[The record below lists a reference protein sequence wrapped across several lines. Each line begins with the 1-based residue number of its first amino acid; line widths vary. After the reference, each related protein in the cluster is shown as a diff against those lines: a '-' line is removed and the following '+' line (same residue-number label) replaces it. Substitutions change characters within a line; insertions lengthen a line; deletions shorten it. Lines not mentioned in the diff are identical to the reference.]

1 MSTNE
6 AVAVPATPSDAQVQ
20 TAAPFMPEA
29 AALTVIVVWGS
40 TFTLT
45 KSLYNEMSPLAF
57 GGLRFIA
64 IVAIAFLVL
73 WSGARRA
80 GEPGRLRIRRA
91 DIPMYILTGVLG
103 YTGYQL
109 GFMLGLEHTSPFAG
123 ALMIASSTPLVSLV
137 IVTVMGEKQSPAI
150 WCGALLAVIGV
161 TIFLFS
167 GSEGMTWL
175 GNIIAFAGGV
185 SFAFYQV
192 LNRRLVREYPAQTYS
207 AWSTLFGAVPLI
219 LIGTP
224 AMFSQDWG
232 GVSGLSWLSFLYMC
246 VFPVYLAYIA
256 WGWAIRHRGVAITG
270 FSLMVPVVAGVLSW
284 LLYDEEFTVRKLLGG
299 GLAVAGLVWMQW
311 SNHRRLSATRKMQ
324 RV

>member
-1 MSTNE
+1 MSATE
-6 AVAVPATPSDAQVQ
+6 AISSSPAQAESGEQSVAPL
-20 TAAPFMPEA
+20 MPEA
-29 AALTVIVVWGS
+29 AAITVIVVWGS

-45 KSLYNEMSPLAF
+45 KSLYNEMAPLAF

-91 DIPMYILTGVLG
+91 DIPLYILTGLLG

-123 ALMIASSTPLVSLV
+123 ALMIASSTPLVSLL
-137 IVTVMGEKQSPAI
+137 IVTAMGEKQPPAI
-150 WCGALLAVIGV
+150 WFGALLAVIGV

-175 GNIIAFAGGV
+175 GNAIAFGGGV

-192 LNRRLVREYPAQTYS
+192 LNRRLIREYAAPTYS
-207 AWSTLFGAVPLI
+207 AWSTLFGAIPLI
-219 LIGTP
+219 LIGAP
-224 AMFSQDWG
+224 AMLSQDWD
-232 GVSGLSWLSFLYMC
+232 GVSGVSWLSFLYMC
-246 VFPVYLAYIA
+246 IFPVYLAYIA
-256 WGWAIRHRGVAITG
+256 WGWAIKNGGVAITG
-270 FSLMVPVVAGVLSW
+270 LALLVPVVAGVLSW
-284 LLYDEEFTVRKLLGG
+284 LLYDEDFTVRKLLGG
-299 GLAVAGLVWMQW
+299 SLAVAGLVWMQW
-311 SNHRRLSATRKMQ
+311 ANRRRMKTPAQ
-324 RV
+324 VQAA

>member
-1 MSTNE
+1 MSTTE
-6 AVAVPATPSDAQVQ
+6 ATVAVPTTQPQSQA
-20 TAAPFMPEA
+20 AAPFMPEV
-29 AALTVIVVWGS
+29 AALTVILVWGS

-45 KSLYNEMSPLAF
+45 KSLYNDMSPLAF
-57 GGLRFIA
+57 GSLRFIA

-80 GEPGRLRIRRA
+80 GDPTRLRIRRA
-91 DIPMYILTGVLG
+91 DIPLYIVTGILG

-109 GFMLGLEHTSPFAG
+109 GFVLGLAHTSPFAG
-123 ALMIASSTPLVSLV
+123 ALMIASSTPLVSLM
-137 IVTVMGEKQSPAI
+137 IVTVMGEKQSPVI
-150 WCGALLAVIGV
+150 WFGALLAVVGV
-161 TIFLFS
+161 TVFLFS

-175 GNIIAFAGGV
+175 GNIVASAGGV

-192 LNRRLVREYPAQTYS
+192 FNRRLVREYPAATYS
-207 AWSTLFGAVPLI
+207 AWSTLFGAIPLI

-232 GVSGLSWLSFLYMC
+232 GVSGTSWLAFLYMC

-270 FSLMVPVVAGVLSW
+270 LALMVPIVAGILSW
-284 LLYDEEFTVRKLLGG
+284 LLYGEEFTIRKLIGG
-299 GLAVAGLVWMQW
+299 GLAVAGLVLMQW
-311 SNHRRLSATRKMQ
+311 ANHRRMQQPSAA
-324 RV
+324 

>member
-1 MSTNE
+1 MSTTQTTAP
-6 AVAVPATPSDAQVQ
+6 AVHTPSV
-20 TAAPFMPEA
+20 APLMPEA
-29 AALTVIVVWGS
+29 AALSVILIWGS

-57 GGLRFIA
+57 GAARFII

-73 WSGARRA
+73 WVGARRA
-80 GEPGRLRIRRA
+80 GEPGRLTIRRA
-91 DIPMYILTGVLG
+91 DFPLFVVTGLLG

-109 GFMLGLEHTSPFAG
+109 GFILGLAHTSPFAG
-123 ALMIASSTPLVSLV
+123 ALMIASSTPLVSLL
-137 IVTVMGEKQSPAI
+137 IVTVLGEKQTPMI
-150 WCGALLAVIGV
+150 WFGAMLAVIGV

-175 GNIIAFAGGV
+175 GNIIAFGGGV

-192 LNRRLVREYPAQTYS
+192 FNRRLIREYASPTYS
-207 AWSTLFGAVPLI
+207 AWSTLFGAIPLI

-224 AMFSQDWG
+224 AMFSQNWG
-232 GVSGLSWLSFLYMC
+232 DVSGTSWLAFLYMC

-270 FSLMVPVVAGVLSW
+270 FSLLVPVIAGVMSW
-284 LLYDEEFTVRKLLGG
+284 LLYNEEFTLRKIVGG
-299 GLAVAGLVWMQW
+299 SLAVVGLVWMQW
-311 SNHRRLSATRKMQ
+311 SNHRR
-324 RV
+324 V

>member
-1 MSTNE
+1 
-6 AVAVPATPSDAQVQ
+6 
-20 TAAPFMPEA
+20 MPEA
-29 AALTVIVVWGS
+29 AALTVIIVWGS

-45 KSLYNEMSPLAF
+45 KSLYSEMSPLAF

-73 WSGARRA
+73 WSGSRRA

-109 GFMLGLEHTSPFAG
+109 GFMLGLAYTSPFAG

-137 IVTVMGEKQSPAI
+137 IVSVLGEKQSPAI
-150 WCGALLAVIGV
+150 WFGALLAVLGV

-175 GNIIAFAGGV
+175 GNVIAFAGGV

-192 LNRRLVREYPAQTYS
+192 LNRRLVREYAAPTYS
-207 AWSTLFGAVPLI
+207 AWSTLFGAIPLI

-232 GVSGLSWLSFLYMC
+232 NVSGISWLAFLYMC

-256 WGWAIRHRGVAITG
+256 WGWAIKNGGVAITG
-270 FSLMVPVVAGVLSW
+270 LALLVPVVAGVLSW
-284 LLYDEEFTVRKLLGG
+284 LLYDEEFTLRKLLGG

-311 SNHRRLSATRKMQ
+311 ANRRRMKSTPKLRTA
-324 RV
+324 

>member
-6 AVAVPATPSDAQVQ
+6 GVAVPALQSENQEQ
-20 TAAPFMPEA
+20 TAAPLMPEA
-29 AALTVIVVWGS
+29 AALAVIVVWGS

-57 GGLRFIA
+57 GGLRFIV

-73 WSGARRA
+73 WSGGRQA
-80 GEPGRLRIRRA
+80 GASGRLTICRA
-91 DIPMYILTGVLG
+91 DIPLFVATGLLG

-123 ALMIASSTPLVSLV
+123 ALMIASSTPLVSLL
-137 IVTVMGEKQSPAI
+137 IVSAMGEKQSPAI
-150 WCGALLAVIGV
+150 WFGAALAVVGV
-161 TIFLFS
+161 TLFLFS

-175 GNIIAFAGGV
+175 GNAIAFAGGV

-192 LNRRLVREYPAQTYS
+192 FNRRLVREYAAPTYS
-207 AWSTLFGAVPLI
+207 AWSVLFGAVPLI

-224 AMFSQDWG
+224 AMFSQNWG
-232 GVSGLSWLSFLYMC
+232 DVSGISWLAFLYMC
-246 VFPVYLAYIA
+246 VLPVYLAYIA

-270 FSLMVPVVAGVLSW
+270 FSLLVPVVAGVLSW
-284 LLYDEEFTVRKLLGG
+284 LLYDEEFTARKLLGG

-311 SNHRRLSATRKMQ
+311 TNHRRQSATRKVQ
-324 RV
+324 QA

>member
-1 MSTNE
+1 
-6 AVAVPATPSDAQVQ
+6 
-20 TAAPFMPEA
+20 MPEA
-29 AALTVIVVWGS
+29 AALTVIIVWGS

-45 KSLYNEMSPLAF
+45 KSLYSEMSPLAF

-73 WSGARRA
+73 WSGSRRA

-109 GFMLGLEHTSPFAG
+109 GFMLGLAYTSPFAG

-137 IVTVMGEKQSPAI
+137 IVSVLGEKQSPAI
-150 WCGALLAVIGV
+150 WFGALLAVLGV

-175 GNIIAFAGGV
+175 GNVIAFAGGV

-192 LNRRLVREYPAQTYS
+192 LNRRLVREYAAPTYS
-207 AWSTLFGAVPLI
+207 AWSTLFGAIPLI

-232 GVSGLSWLSFLYMC
+232 DVTGISWLAFLYMC

-256 WGWAIRHRGVAITG
+256 WGWAIKNGGVAITG
-270 FSLMVPVVAGVLSW
+270 LALLVPVVAGVLSW
-284 LLYDEEFTVRKLLGG
+284 LLYDEEFTLRKLLGG

-311 SNHRRLSATRKMQ
+311 ANRRRMKSTPKLRTA
-324 RV
+324 

>member
-1 MSTNE
+1 MSTTE
-6 AVAVPATPSDAQVQ
+6 AVATPAAQSDSQV
-20 TAAPFMPEA
+20 APFMPEA
-29 AALTVIVVWGS
+29 AALTVIIVWGS

-45 KSLYNEMSPLAF
+45 KSLYSEMSPLAF
-57 GGLRFIA
+57 GALRFIL

-73 WSGARRA
+73 WSGSRRA

-91 DIPMYILTGVLG
+91 DIPLFVLTGILG

-123 ALMIASSTPLVSLV
+123 ALMIASSAPLVSLL

-150 WCGALLAVIGV
+150 WFGALIAVVGV

-175 GNIIAFAGGV
+175 GNGIAFGGGV
-185 SFAFYQV
+185 SFAFYQI
-192 LNRRLVREYPAQTYS
+192 LNRRLVREYAAPTYS
-207 AWSTLFGAVPLI
+207 AWSTLFGAIPLV

-232 GVSGLSWLSFLYMC
+232 GVSGISWLAFLYMC

-256 WGWAIRHRGVAITG
+256 WGWAIRHGGVAITG
-270 FSLMVPVVAGVLSW
+270 LALLVPVVAGVLSW
-284 LLYDEEFTVRKLLGG
+284 LLYDEEFTLRKLVGG

-311 SNHRRLSATRKMQ
+311 ANRRRMKAAEQMQ
-324 RV
+324 TA